1 MAVAKAAFKK
11 IALSFPETHEKLSYG
26 QPSIFVAKRFFTRLR
41 SEDDSVVLTV
51 ESIDERDMLIEA
63 DPKVF
68 FITDHYRN
76 YPHVL
81 ARIKHIDKKTLHGM
95 LERHWRRIAP
105 KKVVKSQVKGK

>member
-1 MAVAKAAFKK
+1 MAITKAAFKK

-63 DPKVF
+63 EPEVF
-68 FITDHYRN
+68 FITEHYRN

-81 ARIKHIDKKTLHGM
+81 ARIKHIDEKTLHGM

-105 KKVVKSQVKGK
+105 KKVVKAQVKDK